1 MEKFITEIYEN
12 VSRTIKLE
20 IIILK
25 SDRIVRWTET
35 VNA

>member
-25 SDRIVRWTET
+25 SDRIVR
-35 VNA
+35 